1 MTFKALQWED
11 PARFP
16 ENMLNLGYN
25 IFKIKYFYEEDQLE
39 KLGRAIS
46 NAQNRAE
53 IVTGYQEAT
62 DEATT
67 YLKAVTAFRNGDA
80 HLPEDQEFFE
90 YILNY
95 FTQKE
100 ADLLHFEL
108 ENEERFLQWLSHKEY
123 SK

>member
-1 MTFKALQWED
+1 MTFKPLYWEE

-16 ENMLNLGYN
+16 ENMINLGYN

-39 KLGRAIS
+39 KLGRSIVDA
-46 NAQNRAE
+46 NNRAD
-53 IVTGYQEAT
+53 IITGYQDAA

-67 YLKAVTAFRNGDA
+67 YLKAITAFRNGDA
-80 HLPEDQEFFE
+80 CLPEDQEYFE

-95 FTQKE
+95 YTQKE
-100 ADLLHFEL
+100 ADLANFEL
-108 ENEERFLQWLSHKEY
+108 EDEERFLQWLSHKEY